1 MRLSRLMPI
10 GSACSFVYHER
21 REGIFTVRLRQLGHP
36 TELRGATTDIP
47 CFEKIFMSQ
56 EYRSPFDINPKLI
69 VDAGANTGLSALYF
83 AATYPDAIIFAI
95 EPEIGNFWLLEK
107 NCAKVNRIKSLRGAL
122 WSAAGCVPLTNRV
135 DGGAWS
141 FTIGQNAQATLDTVN
156 AYPVTQLLEMAGRN
170 QIDILKLDI
179 EGSERELF
187 SKNTDWLDHVSVII
201 IELHDRFQPGCAK
214 AVYQKLVE
222 CRFHQEVRGEN
233 ILIGLD

>member
-1 MRLSRLMPI
+1 MRLGRLMPI

-36 TELRGATTDIP
+36 TELRGA
-47 CFEKIFMSQ
+47 
-56 EYRSPFDINPKLI
+56 
-69 VDAGANTGLSALYF
+69 
-83 AATYPDAIIFAI
+83 
-95 EPEIGNFWLLEK
+95 
-107 NCAKVNRIKSLRGAL
+107 L

-141 FTIGQNAQATLDTVN
+141 FTIGQNAQASLPATVN

-179 EGSERELF
+179 EGSERERF

-222 CRFHQEVRGEN
+222 CRSHQEVRGEN
-233 ILIGLD
+233 ILIGTEQQTICRIRVAG